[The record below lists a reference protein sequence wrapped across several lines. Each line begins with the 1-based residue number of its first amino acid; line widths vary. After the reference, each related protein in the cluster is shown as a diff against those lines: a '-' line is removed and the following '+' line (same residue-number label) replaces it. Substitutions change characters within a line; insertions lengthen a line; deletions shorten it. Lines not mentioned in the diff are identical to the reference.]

1 MSDISQPVSMFF
13 PTHTRLF
20 TVDAIEV
27 PFMRSSVLLVTTPL
41 RDYATVGH
49 ASFVETESTQNPIGL
64 RQILQIF
71 AFWTMIAL
79 LMGTNGMLEPRGR
92 GPQPF
97 FPAAPFA
104 LAFAQCYLWAI
115 ATPLVF
121 WLCTRYT
128 VERANWVKRVAMYLL
143 LGVIVANVVSIVTDY
158 LRFHVLYAVR
168 TPRPG
173 QVFRD
178 PTILDGIRRLWWLN
192 DLVVFTTILTA
203 GFARDY
209 FQRYQQRREE
219 ARLLQIH
226 AAQLQA
232 QLVEARLSALRSQ
245 LNPHFLFNT
254 LNAVSALVERD
265 PRGVRR
271 MIARLSELLRYS
283 LDDGHESEVAL
294 SRELGFLDRYLEIMQ
309 IRFQGKLEVTKE
321 FGDDVGHAL
330 VPNLVLQTLVENA
343 LKYGVN
349 QADGTGCIKITAA
362 RDIDRL
368 ILSVRDHGPGLRE
381 GDPQSSLTG
390 ETGVGLKNTRAR
402 LEQLYGEAGN
412 LTLNNADD
420 GAGGVLA
427 QVTLP
432 FHTHM
437 DLRTTG
443 EMLRP

>member
-1 MSDISQPVSMFF
+1 
-13 PTHTRLF
+13 
-20 TVDAIEV
+20 
-27 PFMRSSVLLVTTPL
+27 MRTSVLLVTTPL
-41 RDYATVGH
+41 REKEPTNDP
-49 ASFVETESTQNPIGL
+49 SFVEIESTSNSIGR
-64 RQILQIF
+64 RQIFQIF
-71 AFWTMIAL
+71 AFWTFIAL
-79 LMGTNGMLEPRGR
+79 IMSANGLMEPRGR
-92 GPQPF
+92 GPQPII
-97 FPAAPFA
+97 PAAPFA
-104 LAFAQCYLWAI
+104 LALVQCYMWAI

-128 VERANWVKRVAMYLL
+128 VERANWVRRVAMYLV
-143 LGVIVANVVSIVTDY
+143 LGVVVANVVGLVADY
-158 LRFHVLYAVR
+158 LRFHVLYTVR
-168 TPRPG
+168 TPQPG
-173 QVFRD
+173 RVFRD
-178 PTILDGIRRLWWLN
+178 PSVFEGIRRLWWLN
-192 DLVVFTTILTA
+192 DLVVFSTILAA

-209 FQRYQQRREE
+209 FLRYQQRREE

-232 QLVEARLSALRSQ
+232 QLVEARISALRSQ

-283 LDDGHESEVAL
+283 LDDGHEAEVPL
-294 SRELGFLDRYLEIMQ
+294 SRELAFLDRYLEIMQ
-309 IRFQGKLEVTKE
+309 IRFQGKLQVTKE
-321 FGDDVGHAL
+321 FDEEVGEAL

-349 QADGTGCIKITAA
+349 QQDGTGRIKISAK

-368 ILSVRDHGPGLRE
+368 VLSVRDHGPGLRE
-381 GDPQSSLTG
+381 GDAQASLAG

-402 LEQLYGEAGN
+402 LEQLYGEAG
-412 LTLNNADD
+412 LLILKNADD
-420 GAGGVLA
+420 GGVLA
-427 QVTLP
+427 EVALP